1 MLNHRLRHQ
10 EQYAGKNLKY
20 ATTELVISIKETF
33 RKSCKA
39 KNQNSAKICQNGKE
53 NAIILT
59 PAK

>member
-39 KNQNSAKICQNGKE
+39 KTKTQPKYAKM
-53 NAIILT
+53 
-59 PAK
+59 AKKMRSY